1 MYATGRGIADS
12 TSRRSELSLS
22 CICMVS
28 DVRDMDIRGFAK
40 KLDKGARVIWMAE
53 N

>member
-1 MYATGRGIADS
+1 MAG
-12 TSRRSELSLS
+12 TSSQHSELTLS

-28 DVRDMDIRGFAK
+28 DVRDEDIDDFGK
-40 KLDKGARVIWMAE
+40 KLVKGARVIWMAE